1 MTTPTAQHA
10 GFLQRIRAFGAN
22 TAGVAAMEF
31 ALVVP
36 IMIGLYFMINETASG
51 LRAARKVTMT
61 ARIMADLA
69 SRSADLSNA
78 ALSDLLDSS
87 GPIFDPFNASTGSFR
102 ITSFRFD
109 AAGKGFVD
117 WSEIRG
123 AGLGARYA
131 RCTPTDAIPSNP
143 SLTPIAVPQGLK
155 IANTSLVLAEA
166 LMQYKPS
173 IGWAITGTLD
183 LKDKLYM
190 RPRDSSYVT
199 RAGAPSPSPL
209 PCPGYT

>member
-1 MTTPTAQHA
+1 MTFPINKHS
-10 GFLQRIRAFGAN
+10 GFLQRIRNFGAN

-36 IMIGLYFMINETASG
+36 IMIGLYFMLNETANG

-69 SRSADLSNA
+69 SRSADLSDA
-78 ALSDLLDSS
+78 ALKDLLDSS
-87 GPIFDPFNASTGSFR
+87 GPIFDPFSATTGSFR

-109 AAGKGFVD
+109 ASGKGFVD

-123 AGLGARYA
+123 TGLGARYA
-131 RCTPTDAIPSNP
+131 RCTPTDALPSNP
-143 SLTPIAVPQGLK
+143 SLVPIAVPQGLK
-155 IANTSLVLAEA
+155 IANTSLVLAETM
-166 LMQYKPS
+166 MQYTPS
-173 IGWAITGTLD
+173 VGWAITGTLD

-190 RPRDSSYVT
+190 RPRDSSFVT
-199 RAGAPSPSPL
+199 RAGVPSPSPL